1 MRIYTCTPVDF
12 IGNPSFFARD
22 SGLGCRGLQMLGV
35 ESRAIMPGPE
45 RLDDEPDLIRTDY
58 ANLES
63 SDWWR
68 SLELGGLIFY
78 SWSNPQY
85 TPIARAIKQAGIRL
99 MVNMDTGGLL
109 TPRVEPSSFW
119 YAVRSTS
126 TLRHGKIVGSMVASV
141 RVCWALLPWS
151 RDLPRLKH
159 LEQADVIGAISPIAA
174 KRISGFLQVYHRQDL
189 AERVKLIPHP
199 VASYLR
205 YDGCLKKPWLL
216 CVGRWDSSQK
226 NVELAVSVIAIALV
240 RHPKYEV
247 HFIGS
252 GGNLVRSLVSKLDAI
267 NTRIHVLDRLPNR
280 ELTSYYQSS
289 QISLCSS
296 HYESGHIVSEEA
308 LCCGCTVVAPN
319 SPTLPSMGY
328 YVSQQS
334 GQLGG
339 RDVDSLGMALCNEIE
354 KWEAGERNPME
365 ISRYW
370 CEQLH
375 VDRIAQRMV
384 MALGLDEFGSTKIS

>member
-12 IGNPSFFARD
+12 IGNHSFFARD
-22 SGLGCRGLQMLGV
+22 SGLCCRGLQMLGV

-141 RVCWALLPWS
+141 RVCWALLPWR

-159 LEQADVIGAISPIAA
+159 LEQADVIGAVSPVTAS
-174 KRISGFLQVYHRQDL
+174 RISNFLSLYSRVNLVQ
-189 AERVKLIPHP
+189 RVKLIPNP

-205 YDGCLKKPWLL
+205 YTGTLKNPYIL
-216 CVGRWDSSQK
+216 CVGRWEDPIK
-226 NVELAVSVIAIALV
+226 NLKLAVSTTVFALT
-240 RHPKYEV
+240 RHSNYEV
-247 HFIGS
+247 MFIGS
-252 GGNLVRSLVSKLDAI
+252 GSDIVRSMVDKLDVFKDK
-267 NTRIHVLDRLPNR
+267 IHVIGQIKHT
-280 ELTSYYQSS
+280 ELAKFYMMA

-296 HYESGHIVSEEA
+296 LSEGGHTVSEEA
-308 LCCGCTVVAPN
+308 LCCGCTVVAPD
-319 SPTLPSMGY
+319 SPTLPALKY
-328 YVSQQS
+328 YVSRQS